1 MSDSDSDLI
10 LLTSFYCPECKQAFR
25 SPGGLTRH
33 KNIKHPVISFGPQI
47 GGGGGEHHFETHQ
60 HFRAD
65 HYNIHSR
72 PVPADKSPE
81 SIPEPPIH
89 LPEAWY
95 PFDKRSTFD
104 WSHFFYIE
112 LKASNG
118 KINKALDILQAQ
130 LLEVGGGQTPFRNT
144 KDLYAAI
151 DSIREEN
158 TPWITYN
165 VKYTGELPDNPPLW
179 MTEVYKFCVHDTLN
193 VLIEQLKTK
202 AFRDQFNYTPY
213 QEWNTRNE
221 RIYSNLLS
229 GDWIWDTADEISRDP
244 ELSRITNG
252 AMLVPIIL
260 GSDKTTV
267 SVDTGHQ
274 EYHPAYISPG
284 NLTNIAWRAHGN
296 SVLPFMFFA
305 IPRSFKS
312 K

>member
-25 SPGGLTRH
+25 SPGGLTCH
-33 KNIKHPVISFGPQI
+33 KNIKHPVISFRPQI

-65 HYNIHSR
+65 HYNIHGR

-165 VKYTGELPDNPPLW
+165 VKYTRELPDNPPLW
-179 MTEVYKFCVHDTLN
+179 MMEVYEFCVRDTLN
-193 VLIEQLKTK
+193 VLIEQLKTE

-213 QEWNTRNE
+213 REWNTRNE

-229 GDWIWDTADEISRDP
+229 GDWIWDTARSR
-244 ELSRITNG
+244 
-252 AMLVPIIL
+252 A
-260 GSDKTTV
+260 
-267 SVDTGHQ
+267 
-274 EYHPAYISPG
+274 
-284 NLTNIAWRAHGN
+284 
-296 SVLPFMFFA
+296 
-305 IPRSFKS
+305 
-312 K
+312 